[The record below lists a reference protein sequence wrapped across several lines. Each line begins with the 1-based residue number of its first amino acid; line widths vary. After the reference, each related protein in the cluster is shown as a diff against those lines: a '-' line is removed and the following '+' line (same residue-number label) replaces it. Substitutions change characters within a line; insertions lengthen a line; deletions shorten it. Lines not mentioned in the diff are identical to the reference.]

1 MKSPVLSLFFD
12 RIGQSA
18 EEDRLHI
25 TVRMMKFITVMI
37 ATTKPINKN
46 YKQSLWREVKIEWIN
61 LNAVNFQI
69 KKIFTDS

>member
-46 YKQSLWREVKIEWIN
+46 YKQSL
-61 LNAVNFQI
+61 
-69 KKIFTDS
+69 

>member
-25 TVRMMKFITVMI
+25 TVRMITVMI
-37 ATTKPINKN
+37 ATTKLINKN